1 LGKLTFPLPKTPV
14 PTRSVRPLVLALLF
28 AIPAL
33 AWGREVGPPDLRAAV
48 DSARAELEVGRAW
61 HATRILRGAR
71 AHEGSPETVLLLARA
86 ESGWKNHDAVRTLL
100 EGAGWLDEIGGGAGW
115 ALLAEARAAGER
127 WGEAA
132 TAWAS
137 YLASPM
143 GAADGRRAS
152 LQIRRA
158 RALARGGMLD
168 GALEILGTLGPE
180 AADLRSWLAL
190 ELAEEEAETGDTAAV
205 RALAARITERGARA
219 RGWRIVADARLAAAD
234 TTGAVTALREALAG
248 PVSGARRA
256 AAEVE
261 LGLLVL
267 ARGDTAGAVALLRDA
282 RDDAP
287 RASAGRAARALLEAT
302 DPDRSTSLELAA
314 LMDRAGDGAG
324 ALRAYERAWR
334 LAEDGRRELTGW
346 QRLSRARLLSTVPS
360 RRDEA
365 LAEFRALHEEVDDP
379 RLGARNLEIWSTM
392 RRRQGLD
399 AHVATLQ
406 RWLLERYPSSD
417 QAAEIF
423 WDRGWGA
430 ESRGALDEALGHY
443 AAVADNARTHAR
455 AGRARM
461 RSGQIHLSRGNVEE
475 AARVFEQYLED
486 FPDGRRWE
494 EASYWAAW
502 SRARLGDEAAARA
515 HVARIRRGAP
525 FSYYAVVG
533 GELLEEPFVLDLP
546 EGPAAAEPAWLL
558 DGLERLD
565 ALVAARLPEGAEALE
580 DSLVERAEGSAPVT
594 LRLAEALIERG
605 RTIAGINLGW
615 SLVADGHPWDHRLV
629 RVVYPFPYREMV
641 RREAAEWGVD
651 PIMLAALIRQESA
664 FEAEIVSH
672 AGAIGLMQVMPP
684 TGRALARSH
693 GPDGFQPESLTTPEV
708 NLHLGAAFFAEMSRR
723 YDGELPLIL
732 SAYNAGPTRATRWR
746 RYPEAADWLRFT
758 ERIPFDET
766 RGYVKNVRR
775 NLGVYQ
781 LLYAS
786 E

>member
-1 LGKLTFPLPKTPV
+1 
-14 PTRSVRPLVLALLF
+14 
-28 AIPAL
+28 
-33 AWGREVGPPDLRAAV
+33 
-48 DSARAELEVGRAW
+48 
-61 HATRILRGAR
+61 
-71 AHEGSPETVLLLARA
+71 
-86 ESGWKNHDAVRTLL
+86 
-100 EGAGWLDEIGGGAGW
+100 
-115 ALLAEARAAGER
+115 
-127 WGEAA
+127 
-132 TAWAS
+132 
-137 YLASPM
+137 
-143 GAADGRRAS
+143 
-152 LQIRRA
+152 
-158 RALARGGMLD
+158 
-168 GALEILGTLGPE
+168 
-180 AADLRSWLAL
+180 
-190 ELAEEEAETGDTAAV
+190 
-205 RALAARITERGARA
+205 
-219 RGWRIVADARLAAAD
+219 VADARLAAAD
-234 TTGAVTALREALAG
+234 TTGAVVAPREALGRSG
-248 PVSGARRA
+248 PGARRA
-256 AAEVE
+256 ATEVE

-267 ARGDTAGAVALLRDA
+267 ARGDTAEAVERLRGARGE
-282 RDDAP
+282 AP
-287 RASAGRAARALLEAT
+287 RSAAGRAARALLEVT
-302 DPDRSTSLELAA
+302 DPDLPTSLELAA

-324 ALRAYERAWR
+324 ALRAYERAWH
-334 LAEDGRRELTGW
+334 LADDGRRDLTGW

-379 RLGARNLEIWSTM
+379 TLGARNLEIWATM

-406 RWLLERYPSSD
+406 RWLLERYPSSA
-417 QAAEIF
+417 QAAEVF

-430 ESRGALDEALGHY
+430 ESRGALDEALRHY
-443 AAVADNARTHAR
+443 ATVADNARTHAR

-461 RSGQIHLSRGNVEE
+461 RSGQIHLSRGDVEE

-502 SRARLGDEAAARA
+502 SRARLGDEAAARE

-533 GELLEEPFVLDLP
+533 GELLGEPFVLDLP
-546 EGPAAAEPAWLL
+546 EGPSVAEPAWLL

-565 ALVAARLPEGAEALE
+565 ALVAARLPEGVDAVEDAL
-580 DSLVERAEGSAPVT
+580 VARAGGSAPVT
-594 LRLAEALIERG
+594 LRLAEALIDRG

-641 RREAAEWGVD
+641 RREAEEWGVD

-684 TGRALARSH
+684 TGRELARSH